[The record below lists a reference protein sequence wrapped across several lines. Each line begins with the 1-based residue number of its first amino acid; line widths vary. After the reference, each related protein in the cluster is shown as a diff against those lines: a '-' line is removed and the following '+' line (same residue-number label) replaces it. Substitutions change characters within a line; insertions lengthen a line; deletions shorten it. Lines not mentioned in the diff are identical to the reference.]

1 MSAMDLDKP
10 LDEIIKS
17 KRGAKKQPPTSQ
29 PQPKST
35 GAGKNNISRQK
46 LGPIRSRTTT
56 KKATALKAAPYVKA
70 KSIITTRDLRSKSQ
84 SRLLN
89 PASIIISKAVGD
101 AASSV
106 AGRIT
111 SNATGL
117 GLKTRHGPST
127 STSPTRFN
135 SMIADRLSLPV
146 GRGTAEPKKKN
157 VNIRG
162 AAGGKMTQF
171 SIKGESGPTT
181 IVVSNLDPGVIAD
194 DVKMSFMKL
203 GEILTCTLKSTNRAA
218 GAIAEIQFARKADA
232 LIAISRFD
240 NALADGRVLKVDL
253 KLPGGPHSPGT
264 ASSLRPTPP
273 QTSSSSGSTSKL
285 YSDQIAT
292 GGGGHRTITAG
303 RQSGSTTYSVRF

>member
-1 MSAMDLDKP
+1 MDLDKP

-17 KRGAKKQPPTSQ
+17 KRGSKKQPPTTQ
-29 PQPKST
+29 PHPMAA
-35 GAGKNNISRQK
+35 GAGKNNVSKQK
-46 LGPIRSRTTT
+46 PGPIRSRTIA
-56 KKATALKAAPYVKA
+56 KKATVLKAAPYVKA

-84 SRLLN
+84 ARLLN

-106 AGRIT
+106 SGRIT

-127 STSPTRFN
+127 LTSPTRFN
-135 SMIADRLSLPV
+135 SMVADRISLPA
-146 GRGTAEPKKKN
+146 GHGIAEPKKKS

-171 SIKGESGPTT
+171 SIKGESGPAT
-181 IVVSNLDPGVIAD
+181 IVISNLDPGVIAD
-194 DVKMSFMKL
+194 DVKLSFMQV

-218 GAIAEIQFARKADA
+218 GATAEIQFARKADA
-232 LIAISRFD
+232 LIAINKFD

-253 KLPGGPHSPGT
+253 KLPGGAQSPST
-264 ASSLRPTPP
+264 ASSTLRPTPP
-273 QTSSSSGSTSKL
+273 QASSSSGSTSKL
-285 YSDQIAT
+285 YSDQIAS
-292 GGGGHRTITAG
+292 GVGGHRTITAG

>member
-17 KRGAKKQPPTSQ
+17 KRSTRKQPPTSQ
-29 PQPKST
+29 SQSNAT
-35 GAGKNNISRQK
+35 GAGKQN
-46 LGPIRSRTTT
+46 LGPIRSRTIT
-56 KKATALKAAPYVKA
+56 KKAAALKAAPYVKA

-84 SRLLN
+84 AKLLS

-101 AASSV
+101 ATSSI

-111 SNATGL
+111 PNATGL

-127 STSPTRFN
+127 STSPTHFT
-135 SMIADRLSLPV
+135 SMIADRLSLPM
-146 GRGTAEPKKKN
+146 GRGTAEPKKKS

-171 SIKGESGPTT
+171 SIKGESGPAT
-181 IVVSNLDPGVIAD
+181 IIVSNLDPGLVAD
-194 DVKMSFMKL
+194 DVKMSFMQV

-218 GAIAEIQFARKADA
+218 SATAEIQFARKADA
-232 LIAISRFD
+232 LVAISKFD
-240 NALADGRVLKVDL
+240 KALADGRVLKVDL
-253 KLPGGPHSPGT
+253 KSPGGHLPGT
-264 ASSLRPTPP
+264 ASSSLRPTPP
-273 QTSSSSGSTSKL
+273 QASSNSGNTSKL
-285 YSDQIAT
+285 YSDQMTT
-292 GGGGHRTITAG
+292 GSGGHRTVTAG